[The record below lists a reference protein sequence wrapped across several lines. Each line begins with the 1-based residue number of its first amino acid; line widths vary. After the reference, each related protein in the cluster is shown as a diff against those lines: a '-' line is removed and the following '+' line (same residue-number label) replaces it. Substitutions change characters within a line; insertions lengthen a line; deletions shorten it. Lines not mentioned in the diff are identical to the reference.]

1 MKVSTPA
8 STARFTS
15 CPKKKRRSFKTP
27 NQFNQIR
34 ANITSSVISKVEETD
49 KAGTHDQ
56 NVNALMPSEEET
68 EEESRKRVKGI
79 LKTRILSSGNLKD
92 QFTVI

>member
-1 MKVSTPA
+1 
-8 STARFTS
+8 
-15 CPKKKRRSFKTP
+15 
-27 NQFNQIR
+27 
-34 ANITSSVISKVEETD
+34 
-49 KAGTHDQ
+49 
-56 NVNALMPSEEET
+56 MPSEEET